1 MISFKEIFFTTK
13 LHWAVFLFL
22 TTLFFCLSCE
32 SSAPK
37 YKSWEVYGG
46 SKENIRYSALTQ
58 IDTSNVKKLKPVWE
72 FKTQDH
78 EKFTQIQANPIVI
91 DTVLYGVSPKLKLF
105 ALNAKTG
112 KQKWLFDPFNVTAKS
127 VQGTGYFSMNVCR
140 GVTFYSDENSKR
152 VFYAAGSTLFCIDAD
167 TGLPIEG
174 FANNGK
180 LDLHKDL
187 DRDTSQMYI
196 AMTTPGIIFQDLIIV
211 GSRVNEDAVAAP
223 GYIRAYDVYTGA
235 LRWKFHTIPKPG
247 EEGYESWE
255 DKEAWKNIGGANAWA
270 GFSLDEK
277 RGIVYAPIGSAS
289 YDFYGGKRKGDN
301 LFANSLL
308 ALDAATG
315 KKIWHFQTVHHDVW
329 DRDLPTAPA
338 LVTVEQNG
346 KKIDAV
352 AQPTK
357 GGLVFLFDRTNGK
370 PLFPI
375 EEITV
380 PNISELKGEKLSPTQ
395 PWLIDIEPFAR
406 QRFTE
411 KDVNPFV
418 SKEEQE
424 EIRLKLQSLSTGF
437 TFNPPTKKGTV
448 IFPGYDGG
456 AEWGGPAY
464 DPETNLLYINSNEM
478 PWILTMVEQ
487 QENANKTETNFSAGK
502 RLYQKNC
509 MSCHG
514 VDQKGSG
521 NNPSLAG
528 VEKKYSELS
537 FTELIK
543 NGRRMMPAF
552 AQLHEADLKV
562 LASYVL
568 LLNDIKELAY
578 NAADKELNPYWDM
591 PYTSTGYNKFL
602 TKDGYPAISPPWG
615 TLSAIDMNTGKI
627 VWKIPIGDTE
637 ELKEK
642 GFHTGTE
649 NYGGPMVTAGGLVFL
664 AATKDGMFRAFNKKT
679 GALLWETKLPF
690 PGFATPSTYTVEGK
704 QYIVIACGGGK
715 LGTASGDAYLAF
727 AL

>member
-1 MISFKEIFFTTK
+1 M
-13 LHWAVFLFL
+13 
-22 TTLFFCLSCE
+22 
-32 SSAPK
+32 
-37 YKSWEVYGG
+37 
-46 SKENIRYSALTQ
+46 
-58 IDTSNVKKLKPVWE
+58 
-72 FKTQDH
+72 
-78 EKFTQIQANPIVI
+78 
-91 DTVLYGVSPKLKLF
+91 
-105 ALNAKTG
+105 
-112 KQKWLFDPFNVTAKS
+112 
-127 VQGTGYFSMNVCR
+127 
-140 GVTFYSDENSKR
+140 
-152 VFYAAGSTLFCIDAD
+152 FCIDAD

-578 NAADKELNPYWDM
+578 NAADKELNPYWEM

-615 TLSAIDMNTGKI
+615 TLNAIDLNTGKI

-690 PGFATPSTYTVEGK
+690 PGFATPSTYTIEGK

-715 LGTASGDAYLAF
+715 LDTASGDAYLAF

>member
-1 MISFKEIFFTTK
+1 
-13 LHWAVFLFL
+13 
-22 TTLFFCLSCE
+22 
-32 SSAPK
+32 
-37 YKSWEVYGG
+37 
-46 SKENIRYSALTQ
+46 
-58 IDTSNVKKLKPVWE
+58 
-72 FKTQDH
+72 
-78 EKFTQIQANPIVI
+78 
-91 DTVLYGVSPKLKLF
+91 
-105 ALNAKTG
+105 
-112 KQKWLFDPFNVTAKS
+112 
-127 VQGTGYFSMNVCR
+127 
-140 GVTFYSDENSKR
+140 
-152 VFYAAGSTLFCIDAD
+152 
-167 TGLPIEG
+167 
-174 FANNGK
+174 
-180 LDLHKDL
+180 
-187 DRDTSQMYI
+187 MYI
-196 AMTTPGIIFQDLIIV
+196 AMTTPGIIFQDLIII
-211 GSRVNEDAVAAP
+211 GSRVNEGAVAAP

-301 LFANSLL
+301 LFANSIL

-357 GGLVFLFDRTNGK
+357 GGLLFLFDRTNGK

-406 QRFTE
+406 QHFTE
-411 KDVNPFV
+411 KDINPFV

-487 QENANKTETNFSAGK
+487 QRNTNKTETNLIAGK
-502 RLYQKNC
+502 RLYKKNC

-552 AQLHEADLKV
+552 AQLHEADLKA

-568 LLNDIKELAY
+568 LLNDKKALAY
-578 NAADKELNPYWDM
+578 KAADKEINPYWEM

-602 TKDGYPAISPPWG
+602 TKEGYPAISPPWG
-615 TLSAIDMNTGKI
+615 TLNAIDLNTGKI
-627 VWKIPIGDTE
+627 VWKTPIGDTE
-637 ELKEK
+637 KLKEK
-642 GFHTGTE
+642 GFQTGTE
-649 NYGGPMVTAGGLVFL
+649 NYGGPIVTAGGLVFI

-679 GALLWETKLPF
+679 GVLLWETKLPF
-690 PGFATPSTYTVEGK
+690 PGFATPSTYSIDGK

-715 LGTASGDAYLAF
+715 LGATSGDVYLAF

>member
-1 MISFKEIFFTTK
+1 
-13 LHWAVFLFL
+13 
-22 TTLFFCLSCE
+22 
-32 SSAPK
+32 
-37 YKSWEVYGG
+37 
-46 SKENIRYSALTQ
+46 
-58 IDTSNVKKLKPVWE
+58 
-72 FKTQDH
+72 
-78 EKFTQIQANPIVI
+78 
-91 DTVLYGVSPKLKLF
+91 
-105 ALNAKTG
+105 
-112 KQKWLFDPFNVTAKS
+112 
-127 VQGTGYFSMNVCR
+127 
-140 GVTFYSDENSKR
+140 
-152 VFYAAGSTLFCIDAD
+152 
-167 TGLPIEG
+167 
-174 FANNGK
+174 
-180 LDLHKDL
+180 
-187 DRDTSQMYI
+187 
-196 AMTTPGIIFQDLIIV
+196 
-211 GSRVNEDAVAAP
+211 
-223 GYIRAYDVYTGA
+223 
-235 LRWKFHTIPKPG
+235 
-247 EEGYESWE
+247 
-255 DKEAWKNIGGANAWA
+255 
-270 GFSLDEK
+270 
-277 RGIVYAPIGSAS
+277 
-289 YDFYGGKRKGDN
+289 
-301 LFANSLL
+301 
-308 ALDAATG
+308 
-315 KKIWHFQTVHHDVW
+315 
-329 DRDLPTAPA
+329 
-338 LVTVEQNG
+338 VTVEQNG
-346 KKIDAV
+346 EKIDAV

-552 AQLHEADLKV
+552 AQLHKADLKA

-568 LLNDIKELAY
+568 LLNDIKELDY
-578 NAADKELNPYWDM
+578 NAADKELNPYWEM

-615 TLSAIDMNTGKI
+615 TLNAIDLNTGKI

-715 LGTASGDAYLAF
+715 LDTASGDAYLAF

>member
-1 MISFKEIFFTTK
+1 MISFKETNFIAK
-13 LHWAVFLFL
+13 AHWAVFLFSV
-22 TTLFFCLSCE
+22 TLFCCLSCD
-32 SSAPK
+32 STAPK
-37 YKSWEVYGG
+37 YESWEVYGG
-46 SKENIRYSALTQ
+46 SKENIRYSSLNQ
-58 IDTSNVKKLKPVWE
+58 IDTSNVNKLKPVWE

-78 EKFTQIQANPIVI
+78 EKFTQIQTNPIII
-91 DTVLYGVSPKLKLF
+91 DTFLYGVSPKLKLF

-112 KQKWLFDPFNVTAKS
+112 EQQWLFDPFNVTDKS
-127 VQGTGYFSMNVCR
+127 IQGTGYFSMNVCR

-152 VFYAAGSTLFCIDAD
+152 IFYAAGSTLFCINAD
-167 TGLPIEG
+167 TGLPVKD
-174 FANNGK
+174 FANKGK

-196 AMTTPGIIFQDLIIV
+196 AMTTPGIIFQDLIII
-211 GSRVNEDAVAAP
+211 GSRVNEGAVAAP

-301 LFANSLL
+301 LFANSIL

-346 KKIDAV
+346 EKIDAV

-406 QRFTE
+406 QHFTE
-411 KDVNPFV
+411 KDINPFV

-487 QENANKTETNFSAGK
+487 QENTNKTETNFIAGK
-502 RLYQKNC
+502 RLYKKNC

-552 AQLHEADLKV
+552 ARLHEADLKA

-568 LLNDIKELAY
+568 LLNDKKGLAY
-578 NAADKELNPYWDM
+578 KAADKEINPYWEM

-602 TKDGYPAISPPWG
+602 TKEGYPAISPPWG
-615 TLSAIDMNTGKI
+615 TLNAIDLNTGKI
-627 VWKIPIGDTE
+627 VWKTPIGDIE
-637 ELKEK
+637 KLKEK

-649 NYGGPMVTAGGLVFL
+649 NYGGPVVTAGGLVFL

-679 GALLWETKLPF
+679 GVLLWETKLPF
-690 PGFATPSTYTVEGK
+690 PGFATPSTYTVDGK

-715 LGTASGDAYLAF
+715 LGATSGDVYLAF
-727 AL
+727 SL